1 MKFKEFLGLISLMLI
16 GFCIMVGFY
25 AILIII
31 CIIICIYIYLFLSN
45 WFWKIY
51 ENIYF
56 NSEKF
61 LNIKNSIEN
70 NTKNYNELNEH
81 IEYLKTICIE
91 DINPVKQGYA
101 SYYDD
106 SFYNYK
112 KPELKHFSNEKIHHC
127 SLSVCRNAR
136 IEPFKYVCKYFN
148 IKINEDSIE
157 KFGSLLNDFIS
168 IEEGKKILKNE
179 RDMILEKIKNDV
191 PFLIIKYRKQKLM
204 KNLGFT
210 DINVDNTYFPKYT
223 FRYVSPGGNS
233 TMVCDVV
240 MSINNLEEFLQY
252 LNEKISYK
260 LSAVRQRT
268 LMTRILREKI
278 KERDSF
284 TCQNCGLS
292 VKDEPNLL
300 LEIDHIIPI
309 SKGGL
314 TTEDNLQTLC
324 WRCNR
329 SKSNKLIDS
338 DLNKQN

>member
-1 MKFKEFLGLISLMLI
+1 MKDKATGALIL
-16 GFCIMVGFY
+16 
-25 AILIII
+25 LIII
-31 CIIICIYIYLFLSN
+31 IGILGYAALIFAGIAVCFCLCKFLYDL
-45 WFWKIY
+45 FWKIY
-51 ENIYF
+51 ESIYF
-56 NSEKF
+56 NSKKF
-61 LNIKNSIEN
+61 LDLKNSIEN

-91 DINPVKQGYA
+91 DTTPVQQGHA
-101 SYYDD
+101 SYYDN

-127 SLSVCRNAR
+127 SLSVCRNAKL
-136 IEPFKYVCKYFN
+136 EPFKYICKYFN
-148 IKINEDSIE
+148 IDINEDSIE
-157 KFGSLLNDFIS
+157 KFGNLLNDFAA